1 MFLFENKHIERC
13 LYLLNVKMY
22 FLQEQTS
29 QIKQIYDQIDN
40 AKNTPVSCKT
50 AAEKKSKNNIF
61 PVFGIFHRSVN
72 RYLPKLFL

>member
-1 MFLFENKHIERC
+1 
-13 LYLLNVKMY
+13 MY

-29 QIKQIYDQIDN
+29 QLKQIYDQIDN
-40 AKNTPVSCKT
+40 AKNTPVSCMT
-50 AAEKKSKNNIF
+50 AAKKSKNNIF